1 MATLVYT
8 SEKVQTGTAWT
19 GTAPGAGNPTV
30 SGTVSSATDWSDHIK
45 SATLA
50 LASNM
55 VDFTTFGD
63 GGWEVA
69 KPGLKS
75 GTLTVD
81 FNADFSS
88 SVDATFGPAILA
100 DTLFYID
107 LMPTS
112 SSRSST
118 NPSYVV
124 AAYATSYDVGGAVGD
139 RASVTVNFKVT
150 GKPGR
155 LTS

>member
-8 SEKVQTGTAWT
+8 SEKVQSGTAWT

-50 LASNM
+50 LSSNM

-69 KPGLKS
+69 KPGLKA
-75 GTLTVD
+75 GTLSID
-81 FNADFSS
+81 FNADFAS

-112 SSRSST
+112 SARGAS

-124 AAYATSYDVGGAVGD
+124 AAYASSYSVGGAVGD
-139 RASVTVNFKVT
+139 RAAVTVEFKVS

>member
-8 SEKVQTGTAWT
+8 SEKVQTGTSWS

-50 LASNM
+50 LSPNM

-69 KPGLKS
+69 KPGIKS
-75 GTLTVD
+75 GTLTID

-112 SSRSST
+112 GSRSST

-124 AAYATSYDVGGAVGD
+124 AAYVQSYDVGGAVGD
-139 RASVTVNFKVT
+139 RGASPVTFKVT